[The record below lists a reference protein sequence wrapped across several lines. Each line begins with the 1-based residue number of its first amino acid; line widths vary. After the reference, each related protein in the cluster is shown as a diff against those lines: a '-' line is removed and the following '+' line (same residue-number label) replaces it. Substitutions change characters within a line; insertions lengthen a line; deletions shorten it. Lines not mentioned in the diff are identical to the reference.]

1 MNKMKKLIYICY
13 GLCSLLLFNA
23 CDDFLDVRPKSEK
36 VENEQFKDAQ
46 GFEDA
51 IYGVYGELQNTY
63 SYGRFM
69 YWGFTEVLAQNLAC
83 YQDQEEIGQPLSE
96 LDYEADA
103 VKEVIENMWEEAY
116 KNIGYNPLAEL
127 I

>member
-1 MNKMKKLIYICY
+1 M
-13 GLCSLLLFNA
+13 LLFNA

-83 YQDQEEIGQPLSE
+83 YQDQAENTFEDLS
-96 LDYEADA
+96 DTWYTDA
-103 VKEVIENMWEEAY
+103 ILKLVKLHQERIVVTGVMVDITGFLLR
-116 KNIGYNPLAEL
+116 I
-127 I
+127 